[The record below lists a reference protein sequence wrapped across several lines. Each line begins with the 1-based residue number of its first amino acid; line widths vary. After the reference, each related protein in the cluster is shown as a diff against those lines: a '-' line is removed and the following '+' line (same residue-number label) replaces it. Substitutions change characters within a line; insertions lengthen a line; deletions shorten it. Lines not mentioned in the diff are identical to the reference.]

1 MQPPMQLLD
10 RGGRAAHPH
19 LDGAVGQ
26 VARVAREA
34 EALGFEARAVP
45 KVHALNFSRD
55 AETARGLAHSL
66 TEVLLRRRRRGPG
79 GTVAVRGGRECHRGV
94 VLRLLRRETRAH
106 VFSRLEM

>member
-10 RGGRAAHPH
+10 GSGRPAHQH

-26 VARVAREA
+26 VACVAREG
-34 EALGFEARAVP
+34 ETLGFEARAVP
-45 KVHALNFSRD
+45 KVHALNFPRD
-55 AETARGLAHSL
+55 TEAARGLAHSL

-79 GTVAVRGGRECHRGV
+79 GTVAVRGGRERHRGV